1 MRAGDP
7 GRPAASRALWPA
19 RTLTVVA
26 LCAALGVV
34 AGCGESSSGGSST
47 ASGSGGT
54 AASGTSSSGGTS
66 SPGSAGTGTTKGAK
80 SSKSGGLKYD
90 TTPKFAKP
98 STSETPHAG
107 VVQIEYRNYAINPD
121 TVRVKAGSTVRWTN
135 YNEAK
140 CNVTS
145 EGGPEHFKSK
155 DFGESGTYEIK
166 LTKPGT
172 VHYECTYFPTTMNGS
187 IEVVK

>member
-1 MRAGDP
+1 M
-7 GRPAASRALWPA
+7 
-19 RTLTVVA
+19 LTVVA
-26 LCAALGVV
+26 LCAALGVA
-34 AGCGESSSGGSST
+34 AGCGESGSGGSST
-47 ASGSGGT
+47 ASSSSGT
-54 AASGTSSSGGTS
+54 AAGDTSSSGGTS
-66 SPGSAGTGTTKGAK
+66 SPGSASTGATKDAK

-98 STSETPHAG
+98 STSEAPHGG

-135 YNEAK
+135 YDEAR
-140 CNVTS
+140 CNVAS

-166 LTKPGT
+166 LTKPGI